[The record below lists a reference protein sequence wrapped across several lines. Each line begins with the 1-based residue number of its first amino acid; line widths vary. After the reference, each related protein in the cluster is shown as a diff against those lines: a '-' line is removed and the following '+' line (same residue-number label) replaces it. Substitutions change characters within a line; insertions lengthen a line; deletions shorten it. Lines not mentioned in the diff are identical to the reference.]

1 MGIFMPESSI
11 DQTVRM
17 DEQIDFEEILRH
29 YRSDPFSYKDVLTI
43 HTGRLS
49 FRVAENDK
57 VEGPGG
63 EWRHI
68 PGTLLYELNRERNT
82 KMIHSP
88 SNGIVTELKKE
99 LDGEFVEAG
108 EKVMTIRHPLKKR
121 EIVDRLLR
129 KVLFPFVAPE
139 RAKYFFALDIQ
150 ARIEKFGQRSV
161 SIKPGQE
168 LFTMSLMKRD
178 IPVYYDGEPGIIHTV
193 YFQPGVS
200 VDQGEPLVG
209 ICAPD
214 KLPLIQKI
222 INRVKV
228 EWA

>member
-1 MGIFMPESSI
+1 MTELSADRIA
-11 DQTVRM
+11 QM
-17 DEQIDFEEILRH
+17 DDPIDFDEIFSQ
-29 YRSDPFSYKDVLTI
+29 YRSDPFSYLDILTI
-43 HTGRLS
+43 HTGRVT
-49 FRVAENDK
+49 FRVTENDT

-63 EWRHI
+63 EWNHI
-68 PGTLLYELNRERNT
+68 PGTLLYELSRERNT

-88 SNGIVTELKKE
+88 SNGIVTALRKE

-108 EKVMTIRHPLKKR
+108 EKVMTIRHPLKKK
-121 EIVDRLLR
+121 EIIDRLLR
-129 KVLFPFVAPE
+129 KVLFPFKAPE
-139 RAKYFFALDIQ
+139 RAKYFFAMDIQ

-161 SIKPGQE
+161 SIKPGEE

-178 IPVYYDGEPGIIHTV
+178 IPVYYDGEPGIIHTI

-200 VDQGEPLVG
+200 VDQGEALVG
-209 ICAPD
+209 ICALD

-222 INRVKV
+222 INRVKA

>member
-1 MGIFMPESSI
+1 MPELSV
-11 DQTVRM
+11 DRGVQM
-17 DEQIDFEEILRH
+17 DDQIDFDEILRQ
-29 YRSDPFSYKDVLTI
+29 YRSDPFSYKDILTI

-49 FRVAENDK
+49 FRVGENDK
-57 VEGPGG
+57 VEGPSG
-63 EWRHI
+63 EWSQI
-68 PGTLLYELNRERNT
+68 PGTLLYELDRERNT
-82 KMIHSP
+82 KRIHSP
-88 SNGIVTELKKE
+88 SNGIVSALKKE
-99 LDGEFVEAG
+99 LEGEFVEAG
-108 EKVMTIRHPLKKR
+108 EKVMTIRHPLKKK
-121 EIVDRLLR
+121 EIIDRLLR
-129 KVLFPFVAPE
+129 KVLFPFAAPE
-139 RAKYFFALDIQ
+139 RAKYFFAMDIQ
-150 ARIEKFGQRSV
+150 SRIEKFGQRSV
-161 SIKPGQE
+161 SIKPGEE

-228 EWA
+228 EWT

>member
-1 MGIFMPESSI
+1 MTELSADRIN
-11 DQTVRM
+11 QM
-17 DEQIDFEEILRH
+17 DDPIDFDEIFSQ
-29 YRSDPFSYKDVLTI
+29 YRSDPFSYLDILTI
-43 HTGRLS
+43 HTGRVN
-49 FRVAENDK
+49 FRVTENDT

-63 EWRHI
+63 EWNHI
-68 PGTLLYELNRERNT
+68 PGTLLYELSRERNT

-88 SNGIVTELKKE
+88 SNGIVTALRKE

-108 EKVMTIRHPLKKR
+108 EKVMTIRHPLKKK
-121 EIVDRLLR
+121 EIIDRLLR
-129 KVLFPFVAPE
+129 KVLFPFKAPE
-139 RAKYFFALDIQ
+139 RAKYFFAMDIQ

-161 SIKPGQE
+161 SIKPGEE

-178 IPVYYDGEPGIIHTV
+178 IPVYYDGEPGIIHTI

-200 VDQGEPLVG
+200 VDQGEALVG
-209 ICAPD
+209 ICALD

-222 INRVKV
+222 INRVKA

>member
-1 MGIFMPESSI
+1 
-11 DQTVRM
+11 M
-17 DEQIDFEEILRH
+17 DEHIDFDEILRQ
-29 YRSDPFSYKDVLTI
+29 YRSDPFSYLDILTI
-43 HTGRLS
+43 HTGRLNL
-49 FRVAENDK
+49 RVAENDK
-57 VEGPGG
+57 VEGPSG
-63 EWRHI
+63 EWGQI
-68 PGTLLYELNRERNT
+68 PGTLLYELSRERNT
-82 KMIHSP
+82 KTIHSP

-108 EKVMTIRHPLKKR
+108 EKVMTLRHPLKKK
-121 EIVDRLLR
+121 EIIDRLLR

-139 RAKYFFALDIQ
+139 RAKYFFAMDIQ

-161 SIKPGQE
+161 SIKPGEE

-193 YFQPGVS
+193 YFQPGIS

>member
-1 MGIFMPESSI
+1 
-11 DQTVRM
+11 
-17 DEQIDFEEILRH
+17 
-29 YRSDPFSYKDVLTI
+29 
-43 HTGRLS
+43 
-49 FRVAENDK
+49 
-57 VEGPGG
+57 
-63 EWRHI
+63 
-68 PGTLLYELNRERNT
+68 
-82 KMIHSP
+82 MIHSP

-108 EKVMTIRHPLKKR
+108 EKVMTLRHPLKKK
-121 EIVDRLLR
+121 EIIDRLLR

-139 RAKYFFALDIQ
+139 RAKYFFAMDIQ

-161 SIKPGQE
+161 SIKPGEE